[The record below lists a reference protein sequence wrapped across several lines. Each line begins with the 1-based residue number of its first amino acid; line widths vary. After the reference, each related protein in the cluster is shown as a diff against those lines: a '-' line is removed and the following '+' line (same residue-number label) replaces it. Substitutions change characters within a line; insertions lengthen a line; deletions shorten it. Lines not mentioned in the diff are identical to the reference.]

1 MRRGAFSVLIG
12 GFALVVITERARAQA
27 PAPAVTPIGGPHAQ
41 VIEPLQANALPAT
54 LSAAK
59 TSPALPLAQPPMIHQ
74 PYLGWSLAGR
84 LVFGISYGLAVIP
97 GLIYALVPSP
107 PANSIS
113 NDVACDSTCKSQG
126 ALLLVPVA
134 GPLLGIDNKVGL
146 LWSGIQAAGL
156 AMLIVGLV
164 GHDVPQTQL
173 SIESPTPSKV
183 SVVPFITAQ
192 GGTLSMR
199 MAW

>member
-1 MRRGAFSVLIG
+1 MLIG
-12 GFALVVITERARAQA
+12 GFVLVAATERAWAQTLA
-27 PAPAVTPIGGPHAQ
+27 PAATPIDESHTQ
-41 VIEPLQANALPAT
+41 VIEPLQTNALPAA
-54 LSAAK
+54 LSPAK
-59 TSPALPLAQPPMIHQ
+59 TLPALPPAAPPMIHES
-74 PYLGWSLAGR
+74 YLGWSVAGR

-107 PANSIS
+107 PPNSIS
-113 NDVACDSTCKSQG
+113 SDVACDSTCKSQG
-126 ALLLVPVA
+126 VLLLVPVA
-134 GPLLGIDNKVGL
+134 GPLLGTDNKVGL

-156 AMLIVGLV
+156 AMLIVGLI

-173 SIESPTPSKV
+173 STESPTPSKV
-183 SVVPFITAQ
+183 SVVPFIMAQ